1 MFKQLII
8 LSFLLTSIQAN
19 AEEVEYI
26 VTGKELTKEN
36 SFLIYNGH
44 PNLFYVETYW
54 RADWAA
60 LWGTIW
66 NKATIHE
73 LGPSHCM
80 RVHNRHLGS
89 ITIRRD
95 LLVQVRLMGAICEKS
110 DCPEGD
116 ILIGYKTDD
125 DGEKV
130 PAVRNLTNDDR
141 DIVNCSEKEIL

>member
-44 PNLFYVETYW
+44 PGDFLVETYW
-54 RADWAA
+54 KADWAA

-80 RVHNRHLGS
+80 QVHNRHLGS

-95 LLVQVRLMGAICEKS
+95 SDLNPLVHTRLMGAICKKS
-110 DCPEGD
+110 ECPEGD

-130 PAVRNLTNDDR
+130 PAHPFS
-141 DIVNCSEKEIL
+141 ICEKLNE